1 MGGQFAGGDGGFG
14 EDSLRGLGVG
24 AKGKDREQVDLPMAA
39 DFPELQRGLAVFGG
53 QKGGVAVDFFIGVFD
68 VFEGGQA
75 AGNIVPF
82 FLAKAF
88 DGSAAEAA
96 HLDDEIP
103 RLIDD
108 GDLGGFD
115 YILPGRRAVAANDGD
130 IEGFDGVFGG
140 GVVLAIEEVGFP
152 GGIDAEGKA
161 ASDR

>member
-1 MGGQFAGGDGGFG
+1 
-14 EDSLRGLGVG
+14 
-24 AKGKDREQVDLPMAA
+24 MAA
-39 DFPELQRGLAVFGG
+39 DFPELQRSFAVFGG
-53 QKGGVAVDFFIGVFD
+53 QKCGVAVDFFVGVFD

-108 GDLGGFD
+108 RNLGGFD
-115 YILPGRRAVAANDGD
+115 YVLTGRRTVAANDGE

-140 GVVLAIEEVGFP
+140 GIVLAVEEIGFP
-152 GGIDAEGKA
+152 GGIDAEAKTA
-161 ASDR
+161 NDQ